1 MMQFALLF
9 STVLLLN
16 KLKCKKRK
24 DKTNWPSGNAHH
36 VMSVIVK
43 EFIPED
49 TIAEMEMDCALA
61 KLKLEPNKD
70 PNELLDEFTSIECQY
85 LLELI
90 KSKKKVQVL
99 RLGGTQYSSI
109 IATTSMIHCEKGA
122 MHTTEKL
129 SDEMHLQ

>member
-1 MMQFALLF
+1 MQFALLF